1 MRTQKGI
8 TMASLVTTIIVLVI
22 LASVATYSGI
32 QAYSDARL
40 QAFINKM
47 KVIQKRV
54 DLISQEY
61 LTWNDEGTYAD
72 ESLRF
77 EQYLKTYY
85 GFSKITDSSFNSD
98 SHATNL
104 KTVISSINYK
114 GIAYGEYYYFTPE
127 TIKTKLGI
135 ETLTEDGFYIAVFFS
150 NPKTDIN
157 GNSKMNRVYEEE
169 GFTLKTGDTST
180 TYHEY
185 YSIK

>member
-85 GFSKITDSSFNSD
+85 GFTKITDSSFNSD
-98 SHATNL
+98 SHAINL
-104 KTVISSINYK
+104 KTVINSIHYR
-114 GIAYGEYYYFTPE
+114 GITPESYYYFTPE

-135 ETLTEDGFYIAVFFS
+135 DTLTEDNFYIAVYFT
-150 NPKTDIN
+150 NPKLNT
-157 GNSKMNRVYEEE
+157 GVTSAQNRVYEEE
-169 GFTLKTGDTST
+169 GFTIKTGETST